1 MKAIIKKLRIKYT
14 ITSTLVAGAILLLL
28 FGSFCA
34 LLYGAAEMT
43 GSRTLERILLS
54 PEAPQEDDVMG
65 RRCFAFYYQQGDFVY
80 IPAAYYGDEMDAY
93 RSNINDIVTKAVQTG
108 EGNFS
113 VDGLYF
119 TVFSRTLDN
128 GFSLY
133 AVLDRTSD
141 RQNFA
146 TTAML
151 VLMVYVVALVI
162 VALMAYLLSAR
173 TLAPVEESFKKQRD
187 LIANASHEL
196 KTPLT
201 VISTN
206 LSVMKSE
213 PASTIADNEKWI
225 AAIDDQVTR
234 MNGLIVN
241 MLRLSKMEN
250 SPPKMSEL
258 NFSEITEGAC
268 LCFDVVCFEK
278 NLELHTQIDPGIT
291 VTGERDSLE
300 RLVTCLLDNATKYAG
315 TNGKVG
321 LRLSADGKKA
331 KLVVMN
337 SGEALSPEDAKHVF
351 DRFYRSDGARQNP
364 DNNSFGLGL
373 AIAQATV
380 FAHGGTIRCH
390 GIKDKGTVF
399 VVTLPLARGT
409 AKKLRTAPPAV
420 KPAPTV
426 GASTDATDS
435 ATSLPSLPSAAENVD
450 NTDNTDSEKN

>member
-1 MKAIIKKLRIKYT
+1 
-14 ITSTLVAGAILLLL
+14 
-28 FGSFCA
+28 
-34 LLYGAAEMT
+34 
-43 GSRTLERILLS
+43 
-54 PEAPQEDDVMG
+54 
-65 RRCFAFYYQQGDFVY
+65 
-80 IPAAYYGDEMDAY
+80 
-93 RSNINDIVTKAVQTG
+93 
-108 EGNFS
+108 
-113 VDGLYF
+113 
-119 TVFSRTLDN
+119 
-128 GFSLY
+128 
-133 AVLDRTSD
+133 
-141 RQNFA
+141 
-146 TTAML
+146 ML

-399 VVTLPLARGT
+399 VVTLPLTRGT